1 MEGFWAKKPTLAP
14 SKDRLVQHVARMV
27 VDSPGYVSLTA
38 SYGIARMCTP
48 AVYLGRLRPKKADP
62 AFVYELEASDPL
74 PHGLR
79 LLDPMR

>member
-27 VDSPGYVSLTA
+27 VDSPYVSLTA
-38 SYGIARMCTP
+38 SYGIAYVY